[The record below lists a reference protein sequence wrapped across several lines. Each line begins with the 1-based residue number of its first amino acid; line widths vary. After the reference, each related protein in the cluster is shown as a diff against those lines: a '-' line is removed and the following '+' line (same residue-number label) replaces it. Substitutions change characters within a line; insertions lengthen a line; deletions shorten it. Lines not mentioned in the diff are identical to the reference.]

1 MAFRY
6 DGRVQDISGNAV
18 PTASIA
24 VLTQPANT
32 TTQPGSPLATVYNAA
47 NQNTPAQTTA
57 SWSNLTQQLTF
68 QFTAAPPADVVVGS
82 YIQASGY
89 LPAGYN
95 GVWQVVSVATLAPFN
110 VVVTT
115 PYTLAAIAN
124 PGTVTA
130 VGTITTSALPNPFF
144 TDPLGNFFFY
154 AASGLYTVQI
164 YDSLSRITPLV
175 LADQNVVAGGGA
187 GSVTSVG
194 LLMPSQFT
202 VTGSP
207 VSSSGT
213 LTVSMT
219 NEANN
224 TVWAGP
230 SSGGAGAPTFRALVA
245 ADMPVGT
252 GTVTSVSHTL
262 SVPAA
267 LLSASVAGSP
277 VTTSGTL
284 ADTFTLVNQNA
295 NTVFA
300 GPGSGG
306 AGQPSF
312 RSLVAQD
319 FPFTTTTLSSAQ
331 ILALLAT
338 PITLVAAP
346 GVGFTIVP
354 ILIVIKFFGGGA
366 AYTDAGGAVTFSNG
380 SMSAT
385 LANNNIFLVTTTP
398 NRRIQ
403 SFPWP
408 GATDTAGN
416 PPSDDNAA
424 LTISKVTNN
433 FAAGTG
439 TATILTW
446 YYVVPT
452 T

>member
-1 MAFRY
+1 MPFRY

-32 TTQPGSPLATVYNAA
+32 TTQPGSPLATIANAA
-47 NQNTPAQTTA
+47 VQNTPTLSSA
-57 SWSNLTQQLTF
+57 SWSSLTQQLTF
-68 QFTAAPPADVVVGS
+68 VLSATPPADVVAGS
-82 YIQASGY
+82 YINVAGCS
-89 LPAGYN
+89 PTGYN
-95 GVWQVVSVATLAPFN
+95 GIWQVVSVSGTN

-115 PYTLAAIAN
+115 PYTLAAITN
-124 PGTVTA
+124 PGTFVSA
-130 VGTITTSALPNPFF
+130 GTLTTSALPNPFF
-144 TDPLGNFFFY
+144 TDALGNFYFY
-154 AASGLYTVQI
+154 AASGIYTVQI

-175 LADQNVVAGGGA
+175 LADQNVVAGGGS
-187 GSVTSVG
+187 GSVSSVS
-194 LLMPSQFT
+194 LVMPTEFT

-207 VSSSGT
+207 VTGSGT
-213 LTVSMT
+213 LTVAKGT
-219 NEANN
+219 ENAN

-230 SSGGAGAPTFRALVA
+230 TSGGAAAPTFRALVA
-245 ADMPVGT
+245 ADFPGGS
-252 GTVTSVSHTL
+252 GTVTSVAHTL
-262 SVPAA
+262 SVPTIFT
-267 LLSASVAGSP
+267 SSVVGSP
-277 VTTSGTL
+277 VTTSGTI
-284 ADTFTLVNQNA
+284 ADTITLINQNA

-300 GPGSGG
+300 GPSSG
-306 AGQPSF
+306 AAAQPSF

-319 FPFTTTTLSSAQ
+319 LPFTTIALSSAQ
-331 ILALLAT
+331 ILALLGT
-338 PITLVAAP
+338 PVTLVPAP
-346 GVGFTIVP
+346 GVGFTVVP
-354 ILIVIKFFGGGA
+354 IMIVIKFFGGSA

-385 LANNNIFLVTTTP
+385 LASNAIFLVTTSP

-403 SFPWP
+403 TFPWP

-424 LTISKVTNN
+424 FQISKITNN
-433 FAAGTG
+433 FAAGNG